1 MRWHNRPRLRR
12 AVAISAVV
20 ASALAGATACA
31 SKTGGGSGGGLSGKV
46 YMLLPNQTTS
56 RYILRDGPQYVAEM
70 KKRAPN
76 VQVILENANGD
87 PTTQQ
92 QQAED
97 AITAGANLIVLL
109 AADQN
114 LAAGILKEASTAKV
128 PVLSYELQANGGPV
142 SAAVLFN
149 PVQVGQNQGDFA
161 AAYLKSLPGQGI
173 PVERVFGNPGE
184 YGTEKY
190 LSGQNSSLDPLIT
203 SGKIKVV
210 CQNYTANWDP
220 TIAQKSVEDCLSAN
234 HNDIKAV
241 VAMNDGTALGA
252 VAALKG
258 ANLQGTIPVIGG
270 QDGDLINM
278 QYMLLGWQHDTEYK
292 NIPDEVAAAVNDSV
306 QLLEH
311 PTDKLPANLV
321 NGVYNNGYENV
332 PAFYVAPTAE
342 SGATG
347 VADVVKKG
355 GWTWKQ
361 ICTGP
366 AALTATCKSNL

>member
-1 MRWHNRPRLRR
+1 MQSRR
-12 AVAISAVV
+12 GIRRGVALV
-20 ASALAGATACA
+20 AALACTLAGATACA
-31 SKTGGGSGGGLSGKV
+31 SKSGSGSGGGLSGKV

-56 RYILRDGPQYVAEM
+56 RYILRDGPDYVAEM

-97 AITAGANLIVLL
+97 AITAGASLIVLL

-114 LAAGILKEASTAKV
+114 LAAGVLKEASTAKV

-149 PVQVGQNQGDFA
+149 PVQVGQNQGSFA
-161 AAYLKSLPGQGI
+161 AAYLNSLPGQGI

-184 YGTEKY
+184 YGTQKY
-190 LSGQNSSLDPLIT
+190 LSGQNASLDPLIA

-306 QLLEH
+306 QLLQH
-311 PTDKLPANLV
+311 PTDKLPASLA
-321 NGVYNNGYENV
+321 NGVYNNGYASI
-332 PAFYVAPTAE
+332 PTFYVAPTAE
-342 SGATG
+342 NGATG

-361 ICTGP
+361 ICTGL
-366 AALTATCKSNL
+366 AAATAACKNNL